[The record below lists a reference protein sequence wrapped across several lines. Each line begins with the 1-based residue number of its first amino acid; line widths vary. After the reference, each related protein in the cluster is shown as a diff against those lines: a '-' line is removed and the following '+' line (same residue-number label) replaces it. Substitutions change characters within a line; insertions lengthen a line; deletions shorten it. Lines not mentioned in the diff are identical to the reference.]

1 MMTRHFL
8 RDDDLT
14 PAEQAE
20 VLALA
25 AAMKT
30 DRYERRP
37 LDGPKTVAVL
47 FDKPSLRTRVSF
59 SVGVGE
65 LGGLPLIIDT
75 QTTHMGR
82 GETIGD
88 VARVLSRQVAAIAWR
103 TAGQH
108 RIEELAANAAVPV
121 INALTDEFHPCQIL
135 ADLQTATERLG
146 PLPGRT
152 LAYLGDGANNMAH
165 SYLLGCATAGMH
177 VRVAAPGG
185 YQPDPGVLAAA
196 QEIAARTGGSATVL
210 DDPVIASKGAD
221 VLAADVWVSMGQEDA
236 PERRAA
242 LARYQLTGEL
252 LGVAAPG
259 AIVLHCLPAHRG
271 EEIAAEVLDGP
282 ASAVWDQAENRLHAQ
297 KALLAWLLERS

>member
-1 MMTRHFL
+1 MMPRHFL

-14 PAEQAE
+14 PAEQSE

-25 AAMKT
+25 ATMKT
-30 DRYERRP
+30 DRYGRRP
-37 LDGPKTVAVL
+37 LEGPKTVAVL

-65 LGGLPLIIDT
+65 LGGLPLMIDT
-75 QTTHMGR
+75 QTTHIGR

-88 VARVLSRQVAAIAWR
+88 LARVLSRQVAAIVWR
-103 TAGQH
+103 TAGQI
-108 RIEELAANAAVPV
+108 RIDELAANAAVPV

-135 ADLQTATERLG
+135 ADLQTAAERLG

-152 LAYLGDGANNMAH
+152 LTYLGDGANNMAH

-196 QEIAARTGGSATVL
+196 REIAARTGGSATVL
-210 DDPVIASKGAD
+210 DDAVIASKDAD
-221 VLAADVWVSMGQEDA
+221 VLATDVWVSMGQEDA
-236 PERRAA
+236 PARKAA

-252 LGVAAPG
+252 LSVAAPG

-282 ASAVWDQAENRLHAQ
+282 ASAAWDQAENRLHAQ
-297 KALLAWLLERS
+297 KALLAWLLERP

>member
-1 MMTRHFL
+1 MARHFL

-20 VLALA
+20 VLAQA

-30 DRYERRP
+30 DRYARRP
-37 LDGPKTVAVL
+37 LDGPKAVAVL

-59 SVGVGE
+59 SVGVAE
-65 LGGLPLIIDT
+65 LGGFPLIIDT
-75 QTTHMGR
+75 QTTHIGR

-88 VARVLSRQVAAIAWR
+88 IARVLTRQVAAIVWR
-103 TAGQH
+103 TAGQE
-108 RIEELAANAAVPV
+108 RIEELAACSTVPV

-135 ADLQTATERLG
+135 ADLQTAAERLG

-152 LAYLGDGANNMAH
+152 LTYLGDGANNMAH

-177 VRVAAPGG
+177 VRVAAPDG
-185 YQPDPGVLAAA
+185 YLPDPAVLAAA
-196 QEIAARTGGSATVL
+196 QAIAARTGGSAAVL
-210 DDPVIASKGAD
+210 DDPAVASKGAD
-221 VLAADVWVSMGQEDA
+221 VLATDVWVSMGQEDA
-236 PERRAA
+236 PARRAA
-242 LARYQLTGEL
+242 LARYQLSGEL
-252 LGVAAPG
+252 LSLAGPG

-271 EEIAAEVLDGP
+271 EEITAEVLDGP
-282 ASAVWDQAENRLHAQ
+282 GSAVWDQAENRLHAQ